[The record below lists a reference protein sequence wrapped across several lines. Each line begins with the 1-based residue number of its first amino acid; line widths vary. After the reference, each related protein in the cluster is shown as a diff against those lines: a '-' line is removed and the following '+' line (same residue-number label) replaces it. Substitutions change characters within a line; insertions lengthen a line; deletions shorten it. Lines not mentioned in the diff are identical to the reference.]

1 MRGLGCTLLWLVMT
15 GPAEV
20 PAQQGAAPL
29 ARLLATP
36 SLGAARIGV
45 VVQDLYSGR
54 ITADHRGDVAVVP
67 ASNMKLVAAAS
78 ALELLGP
85 DHVFFTRLK
94 TRGRLDAGI
103 LTGDLIL
110 EGNGDPAFGRGNA
123 KASPARWAALLEA
136 EGLTRVTGNLVL
148 VERVLDRVDSHPD
161 WGCYPAAA
169 LFVPEVAALGSGDN
183 TVVITVRPGARAG
196 LRGRLSVRPNCRHVT
211 LVNRTTTVK
220 GRSSGPGF
228 TRAPGSNRIEV
239 NARVNLKRRKGV
251 SGSASVHDPPLFLA
265 RCFRRALERAG
276 IRLEGKIVRA
286 ADAEGG
292 RVVAEH
298 RTTVAALLGACL
310 GQSDNRIA
318 ELFSRSA
325 GAKLTGEAG
334 SFANAS
340 RAARAIMKRAGAEDD
355 AAVYRD
361 GCGLSRSNRL
371 TPRQL
376 VRLLAWAARRP
387 WRELFFDSLAKG
399 GERGSTLRKRFRSPP
414 LCDCIRAKTGY
425 LDGVRSLSGYL
436 RVAPDRALVFSV
448 IVNSSHGSRVAVRR
462 AMDRFIEDLWKAAAR
477 TTRRPAR

>member
-15 GPAEV
+15 CPAAV
-20 PAQQGAAPL
+20 HAQEGAAPL

-36 SLGAARIGV
+36 SLGAARVGV

-67 ASNMKLVAAAS
+67 ASNMKLVTAAS

-94 TRGRLDAGI
+94 IRGRLDAGV

-110 EGNGDPAFGRGNA
+110 EGNGDPGFGRGHA
-123 KASPARWAALLEA
+123 SASPARWAALLGD
-136 EGLTRVTGNLVL
+136 EGVTRVTGNLVL
-148 VERVLDRVDSHPD
+148 VEQVLDRVDSHPD
-161 WGCYPAAA
+161 WGGYPAAA

-183 TVVITVRPGARAG
+183 TVVVTVRPGARVG
-196 LRGRLSVRPNCRHVT
+196 RRGRLSVRPSCGYVK

-228 TRAPGSNRIEV
+228 TRAPDSNRIEV
-239 NARVNLKRRKGV
+239 NARVNHKRRKGL

-276 IRLEGKIVRA
+276 IRLDGKIVRA
-286 ADAEGG
+286 QDAEG

-298 RTTVAALLGACL
+298 RTTVAAMLGACL
-310 GQSDNRIA
+310 AQSDNLIA
-318 ELFSRSA
+318 EILSKSA
-325 GAKLTGEAG
+325 GAKHTGEAG

-340 RAARAIMKRAGAEDD
+340 RAARAIMKRAGAESDE
-355 AAVYRD
+355 AVYRD

-399 GERGSTLRKRFRSPP
+399 GERGSTLRKRFRSRP

-448 IVNSSHGSRVAVRR
+448 IVNSNHGSRIAVRR
-462 AMDRFIEDLWKAAAR
+462 AMDRFVEDLWKGAAR
-477 TTRRPAR
+477 TTRQPAR

>member
-1 MRGLGCTLLWLVMT
+1 MRRLGSTLLWLLVSC
-15 GPAEV
+15 PAAV
-20 PAQQGAAPL
+20 HAQAGAAPL

-36 SLGAARIGV
+36 GLGAGRVGV
-45 VVQDLYSGR
+45 VVRDLHSGR
-54 ITADHRGDVAVVP
+54 ITVEHRGDAAVVP

-94 TRGRLDAGI
+94 TRGRLEAGV
-103 LTGDLIL
+103 LTGDLVL
-110 EGNGDPAFGRGNA
+110 EGNGDPEFGGGNA
-123 KASPARWAALLEA
+123 AANPARWAALLQA
-136 EGLTRVTGNLVL
+136 EGVTRVTGDLVL
-148 VERVLDRVDSHPD
+148 VERVLDREGSHPD
-161 WGCYPAAA
+161 WACYPAAA
-169 LFVPEVAALGSGDN
+169 RFLPEVAALGNGDN
-183 TVVITVRPGARAG
+183 TVAITVQPGARVG
-196 LRGRLSVRPNCRHVT
+196 LPGRLSVRPDCGHVT
-211 LVNRTTTVK
+211 LVNQTTTVK

-239 NARVNLKRRKGV
+239 RARVPLASRRGV
-251 SGSASVHDPPLFLA
+251 SGSASVDDPPLFLA

-276 IRLEGKIVRA
+276 VRLEGKIVRA
-286 ADAEGG
+286 ADAEG
-292 RVVAEH
+292 RIVAEH
-298 RTTVAALLGACL
+298 RTTVATLLGTCL
-310 GQSDNRIA
+310 KQSDNRIA
-318 ELFSRSA
+318 EILSKSA
-325 GAKLTGEAG
+325 GAMLTGEAG

-340 RAARAIMKRAGAEDD
+340 RAAQAIMKRAGAESD

-361 GCGLSRSNRL
+361 GCGLSRSNRI

-387 WRELFFDSLAKG
+387 WRALFFDSLAKG
-399 GERGSTLRKRFRSPP
+399 GERGSTLRSRFRSRP

-448 IVNSSHGSRVAVRR
+448 IINASHGSRAAVRR
-462 AMDRFIEDLWKAAAR
+462 AMDRFVEDLWKGAAR